1 MQSKHQRPSNASR
14 LGFALTVIL
23 LFFAGLVLLRL
34 NEPSFDEARISKLRH
49 HQNSNLQAVASSAIE
64 GGRFLSTNP
73 PRTPEQIVA
82 EKVVQFG
89 KSRRK
94 IVHDISAKFS
104 EAIPEEVQKFFDAVE
119 AGDWAETDRLFQSMA
134 KRSGQYD
141 NSEPPDPALNRFW
154 PAVLEAYGVAEQAH
168 LLPAKELLK
177 FGEDV
182 MATLRPGMVYVGGTD
197 PGRFVPTL
205 MAETSSGEH
214 PVVLTQNALVDDR
227 YLDYIQFLYGDRL
240 DLPTREDAAR
250 LVAEF
255 KADAKKRLE
264 HDEQFPDEPKQ
275 IRHRENITR
284 KGDEVEIGG
293 STAVM
298 DLNERLLQLI
308 LERNPELGFAL
319 QESFRFDSV
328 YADATPAGPILE
340 LRARD
345 DAEPLSA
352 SAATEAV
359 DYWRNT
365 ASQMTAATHS
375 EETLKNY
382 SHMAVSHGNLLA
394 QQGHSATA
402 EQTYQL
408 SLQIYPGNI
417 DTMINYRRFLFGA
430 GRDAEADQ
438 LLQNFRSQHPNLET
452 EIDKWLPPD

>member
-1 MQSKHQRPSNASR
+1 MQSERQRRSTAFR
-14 LGFALTVIL
+14 LGVAVTVVL
-23 LFFAGLVLLRL
+23 LFVAGLLVFRFGETFL
-34 NEPSFDEARISKLRH
+34 DEVRAGTLGQKR
-49 HQNSNLQAVASSAIE
+49 NSEGRALSEDAID
-64 GGRFLSTNP
+64 GGRLLSSNP
-73 PRTPEQIVA
+73 PRSAEQIVA

-94 IVHDISAKFS
+94 IVQDISARFGEK
-104 EAIPEEVQKFFDAVE
+104 IPEEVQKFFDAVE

-141 NSEPPDPALNRFW
+141 SSEPPDPALNRFW

-197 PGRFVPTL
+197 AGRFVPTL
-205 MAETSSGEH
+205 LAETSSGEH
-214 PVVLTQNALVDDR
+214 PVVLTQNALCDSR

-240 DLPTREDAAR
+240 DLPTQEDSAR
-250 LVAEF
+250 LFAEF
-255 KADAKKRLE
+255 NAEAKKRLE

-284 KGDEVEIGG
+284 KGDEIEVSG

-298 DLNERLLQLI
+298 DINERLLQMI
-308 LERNPELGFAL
+308 LQRNPELGFAL
-319 QESFRFDSV
+319 QESFPFKSV
-328 YADATPAGPILE
+328 YGDATPAGPILE
-340 LRARD
+340 LRARNQGE
-345 DAEPLSA
+345 ALSA
-352 SAATEAV
+352 GAAAESV
-359 DYWRNT
+359 EYWR
-365 ASQMTAATHS
+365 QTAAQMKPDTDS
-375 EETLKNY
+375 DESRKNY

-394 QQGHSATA
+394 QQGYAEAA

-417 DTMINYRRFLFGA
+417 DTVINYREFLIGN
-430 GRDAEADQ
+430 GRGSEAEQ
-438 LLQNFRSQHPNLET
+438 LLQNFRAGHPDLQKELE
-452 EIDKWLPPD
+452 KWLPRD